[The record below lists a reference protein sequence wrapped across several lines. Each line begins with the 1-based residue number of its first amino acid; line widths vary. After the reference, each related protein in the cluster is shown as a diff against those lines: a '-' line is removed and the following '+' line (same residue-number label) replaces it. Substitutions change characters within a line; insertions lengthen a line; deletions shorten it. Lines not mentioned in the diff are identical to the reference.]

1 MSESEVTEL
10 SVNASMMKD
19 AVDHLTEIAV
29 PLGLRIEVDG
39 DLVQFS
45 FHDPELG
52 WWATT
57 ACRGVAAEP
66 SITQG
71 TPVAVTVPRLVF
83 REAIEFVQ
91 LDPSADTTI
100 AVRDGES
107 VQVGATAIAAAQS
120 WPEIPAPPRLTR
132 GSVVHANVTLPR
144 GPWEPD
150 EKVSFTAGGVHVTA
164 LGLVLERFLARD
176 IDRVAMHVGDSGA
189 VLVGATHED
198 DRDDRLVL
206 IVPVHVES

>member
-1 MSESEVTEL
+1 MPESEVTEL
-10 SVNASMMKD
+10 SVNASMLKD

-29 PLGLRIEVDG
+29 PLGLRIGVDG

-57 ACRGVAAEP
+57 TCRGVTAE
-66 SITQG
+66 SSLTHG

-107 VQVGATAIAAAQS
+107 VQVGATAIAAAQA
-120 WPEIPAPPRLTR
+120 WPEIPAPPPLT
-132 GSVVHANVTLPR
+132 GGVLHPDVMLPR

-150 EKVSFTAGGVHVTA
+150 EKVSFTAGCVQLTAPGV
-164 LGLVLERFLARD
+164 LLERFLARD
-176 IDRVAMHVGDSGA
+176 IDRVALHLGDDGA

-198 DRDDRLVL
+198 EPDDRLVL
-206 IVPVHVES
+206 IVPVQTEP